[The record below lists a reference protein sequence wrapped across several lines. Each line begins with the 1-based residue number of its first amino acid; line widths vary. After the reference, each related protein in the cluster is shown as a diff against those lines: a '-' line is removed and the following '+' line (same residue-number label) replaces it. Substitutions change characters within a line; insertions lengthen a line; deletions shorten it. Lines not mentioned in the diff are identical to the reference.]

1 MPKRELHFDGYVL
14 DVDEKGRTVVRR
26 EYRDLNAPGDYG
38 ADPLGDG
45 TFRMVPSGD
54 IVDYD
59 ERCRRLARARSGTCP
74 KEER

>member
-1 MPKRELHFDGYVL
+1 MSKLRDMETPMVLGYELDRKTL
-14 DVDEKGRTVVRR
+14 SPIRKQIDVTK
-26 EYRDLNAPGDYG
+26 PGDYG

-59 ERCRRLARARSGTCP
+59 ERCKRLG
-74 KEER
+74 K